1 MDTEPSEP
9 IVFFDGYCGL
19 CNLFVNF
26 LLRMDSQDLWLF
38 SPLQGKSAERLL
50 TAEERLTLQTGV
62 IRFPDGS
69 KLIKSQ
75 GIIALLKMKGSWT
88 LFIAQVLGLV
98 PTFLADLVYDFIA
111 ANRYSLFGK
120 KDVCRLPTPEERQKF
135 LD

>member
-1 MDTEPSEP
+1 
-9 IVFFDGYCGL
+9 
-19 CNLFVNF
+19 
-26 LLRMDSQDLWLF
+26 MDSQDLWLF

-50 TAEERLTLQTGV
+50 TAEERLTLTTVV
-62 IRFPDGS
+62 IRFPDGN
-69 KLIKSQ
+69 KHIKSQ